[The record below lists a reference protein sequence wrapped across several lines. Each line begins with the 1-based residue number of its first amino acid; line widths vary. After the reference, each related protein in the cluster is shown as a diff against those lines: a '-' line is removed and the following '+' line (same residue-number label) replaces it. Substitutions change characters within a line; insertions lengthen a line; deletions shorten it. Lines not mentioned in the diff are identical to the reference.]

1 MNKVTEMYNSLM
13 AKAVAEIDLISEPH
27 DKVNAIAGLLTALA
41 ETGATEKAHL
51 LVYEE
56 TKEKKTRAKAEKK
69 AEKKEESV
77 EEKAEEKAENTPKV
91 EAPAVVAPVP
101 PTPPAPVATESA
113 STTTAEAP
121 AQPKEEAKPEQPA
134 AEAPRALTSAEV
146 ANTWTPEMVTLY
158 KDTLTE
164 MNGFLQPALTG
175 GYITMDWLSE
185 RLATASNNTIMKFE
199 NIQSVPPRLVK
210 LFWSLVKQDWAIRKA
225 EIEAAY
231 AAQQAAQA

>member
-56 TKEKKTRAKAEKK
+56 AKEKKTRTKAEKK
-69 AEKKEESV
+69 AEKKEEPV
-77 EEKAEEKAENTPKV
+77 EEKAKETPTA

-101 PTPPAPVATESA
+101 PTPPAPAATESA
-113 STTTAEAP
+113 STATAEAP
-121 AQPKEEAKPEQPA
+121 APQTEEAKTEQPA
-134 AEAPRALTSAEV
+134 TEAPRALTSAEV

-164 MNGFLQPALTG
+164 MNGFLQPALQG

>member
-56 TKEKKTRAKAEKK
+56 AKEKKTRAKTEKK
-69 AEKKEESV
+69 AEKKEEAV
-77 EEKAEEKAENTPKV
+77 EEKVGEAPKV

-101 PTPPAPVATESA
+101 PAPTPAATESA
-113 STTTAEAP
+113 STATAEAP

-134 AEAPRALTSAEV
+134 AETPRALTSAEV

-164 MNGFLQPALTG
+164 MNGFLQPALQG
-175 GYITMDWLSE
+175 NYITMDWLSE
-185 RLATASNNTIMKFE
+185 RLATASNNTITKFE